1 MRLFIKSGVMVLVFL
16 TIVVSASSLAG
27 GDHGHGHS
35 DEVEEIKGP
44 HGGKLLTK
52 DQFTVEVTIFESG
65 IPPEMRLYF
74 YQDDL
79 PVDPKKVTASVTLD
93 RLGGIQD
100 IIRFS
105 VEKNYLVG
113 NTVVVEPHS
122 FDVSLE
128 VSYQNQSYHW
138 HYASHEGRAEIS
150 DRLLKLSGIE
160 TEIVSPQTLNFTDT
174 LFGVINVPQDK
185 QFKLHAPYPGLVNK
199 VHVKV
204 GDKIKKGKRLA
215 TLQNTQNLQEYFL
228 DSPIDGEISRIMVN
242 TGDRADEQVLIEVVD
257 LSEVWVDLS
266 AFPENIER
274 LKIGQ
279 KVFVYDLHHHEKIA
293 TQINYISPQMTGGH
307 IARARAVIKN
317 PDGHWRPGMHI
328 KADIQVKQKVA
339 FMAVKETA
347 LQSFREMP
355 VVFAKFGNKFEVRML
370 ELGESDGDFI
380 EVLGGIQP
388 GIEYVTGNSFLL
400 KAEVLKDGASHDH

>member
-1 MRLFIKSGVMVLVFL
+1 MKLFIKSSVMILVFMAMVIS
-16 TIVVSASSLAG
+16 TVSLAG
-27 GDHGHGHS
+27 GGHGHGHA

-74 YQDDL
+74 YQDEL
-79 PVDPKKVTASVTLD
+79 PIDPQKVTASVTLD
-93 RLGGIQD
+93 RLGGLQD

-105 VEKNYLVG
+105 AEKDYLVG
-113 NTVVVEPHS
+113 NAVVVEPHS

-128 VSYQNQSYHW
+128 ASFQNQSYHW

-160 TEIVSPQTLNFTDT
+160 TEIVAPQTLNFTDT
-174 LFGVINVPQDK
+174 LFGVINIPQDK
-185 QFKLHAPYPGLVNK
+185 QFKLHAPYPGLVKK

-204 GDKIKKGKRLA
+204 GDRIKKGQRLA
-215 TLQNTQNLQEYFL
+215 TLQNTQTLQEYFL
-228 DSPIDGEISRIMVN
+228 QSPIDGEISQVSVN
-242 TGDRADEQVLIEVVD
+242 TGDRADEQALIEVVD

-279 KVFVYDLHHHEKIA
+279 KVFVYDLHQHEKIA
-293 TQINYISPQMTGGH
+293 TQITYISPQMTGGH

-328 KADIQVKQKVA
+328 KADIQVKQKIA

-355 VVFAKFGNKFEVRML
+355 VVFAKFGNSFEVRML
-370 ELGESDGDFI
+370 ELGESDGEFI

-388 GIEYVTGNSFLL
+388 GVEYVTGNSFLL